1 MDASVFCFVARE
13 LGARIVGMRVEKV
26 FAPLPETWTI
36 SLGRAGHL
44 VLCTAKST
52 PFLLLSEHK
61 PENPHS
67 PSGRAMWLR
76 KRLKGRRI
84 LSLVSDWPRRRMA
97 LELTGGEGRWLILDL
112 AAAPILA
119 GALPTGFGDEPVWPE
134 LDRITGEEGL
144 WRKLPHLTPP
154 LRHYLRSVSS
164 DEAAELL
171 EKLKAGTISTFYH
184 GLDHRG
190 RPQVRLWP
198 LDGGGACPGALE
210 AAQKAH
216 GRNLAEMQ
224 RAHAGADSAAAR
236 NIRRLQR
243 ALERVRDDETRLRD
257 MMEQRRNGLLLQA
270 WLHRLDRNVRLAVL
284 SLQDEEGNE
293 VSVRLD
299 PGLTVRE
306 NMERFFARGA
316 KGERG
321 LGIVAARVRAL
332 ARELDAARQ
341 GQTPLPAQES
351 GPGEATPSPVVLPAK
366 YRKIKVQA
374 YRSSDGFLIVRGRSA
389 QANHQ
394 LLTQAASPFDYWLH
408 AQDGPGAHV
417 IVKRDFPAQE
427 VPERTIQEAAAL
439 AALASHLKM
448 ADRGDVL
455 LCLVRDVR
463 PIKGAALG
471 MVGVDKV
478 LRTVRPAIDPALEEK
493 LRLQPGS

>member
-1 MDASVFCFVARE
+1 MDASVFCFVAKE
-13 LGARIVGMRVEKV
+13 LAGRIVGMRVEKV

-44 VLCTAKST
+44 VLCTGKPT
-52 PFLLLSEHK
+52 PFLFLSDHK
-61 PENPHS
+61 PENPHN
-67 PSGRAMWLR
+67 PAGRAMWLR

-84 LSLVSDWPRRRMA
+84 LDLVSDWPMRRLA
-97 LELTGGEGRWLILDL
+97 LELSPGEGRWLILGL
-112 AAAPILA
+112 AAAPLLTDL
-119 GALPTGFGDEPVWPE
+119 LPAGFGDEPLWPE

-144 WRKLPHLTPP
+144 WRELPHLTPP
-154 LRHYLRSVSS
+154 LRHHLRALSQ
-164 DEAAELL
+164 DEGAVLL
-171 EKLKAGTISTFYH
+171 DTLKAGTASSFYY

-198 LDGGGACPGALE
+198 LDGGGTCPSALE

-216 GRNLAEMQ
+216 GLSLAEME
-224 RAHAGADSAAAR
+224 RAHVGADSAAAR

-243 ALERVRDDETRLRD
+243 ALDRVRDDEARLRD
-257 MMEQRRNGLLLQA
+257 MVEQRRYGLMLRAQ
-270 WLHRLDRNVRLAVL
+270 LHRLDKNVRLARL
-284 SLQDEEGNE
+284 ALPDAQDDE
-293 VSVRLD
+293 VEVRLD

-306 NMERFFARGA
+306 NMERFFTRAA

-321 LGIVAARVRAL
+321 LGIVAARAL
-332 ARELDAARQ
+332 ALGRELEAARQ
-341 GQTPLPAQES
+341 GLAPAPSLPGHEEKAPLP
-351 GPGEATPSPVVLPAK
+351 VLLPAK

-408 AQDGPGAHV
+408 AQGGPGAHV

-427 VPERTIQEAAAL
+427 VPERTLLEAAAL
-439 AALASHLKM
+439 AALASHLKLS
-448 ADRGDVL
+448 DRGDVL
-455 LCLVRDVR
+455 LCLVKDVR

-478 LRTVRPAIDPALEEK
+478 VRTLRPAIDPGLEDT
-493 LRLQPGS
+493 LRLDGQG